1 MTELHIV
8 IPGPPRAWQRATPV
22 KGSAHTSKSARK
34 HKRHIRSCISAAA
47 LAARWVLAAGPVRV
61 EIGCYQ
67 RRIPTAK
74 PDGDNLAKNAL
85 DSANGIL
92 WRDDAQVV
100 ELTVRKHDVRIA
112 GGEERTE
119 VRVIVMGFEEG

>member
-1 MTELHIV
+1 MTGLRV
-8 IPGPPRAWQRATPV
+8 TIPGPPRAWQRATPTKGRAMTSV
-22 KGSAHTSKSARK
+22 KAKK
-34 HKRHIRSCISAAA
+34 QKRHIRSCISAEAFVSRWT
-47 LAARWVLAAGPVRV
+47 LATGPVRV
-61 EIGCYQ
+61 DIDCYQ

-74 PDGDNLAKNAL
+74 PDGDNLAKNVL

-100 ELTVRKHDVRIA
+100 DLTVRKHDVRVV

-119 VRVIVMGFEEG
+119 IVVTVLG